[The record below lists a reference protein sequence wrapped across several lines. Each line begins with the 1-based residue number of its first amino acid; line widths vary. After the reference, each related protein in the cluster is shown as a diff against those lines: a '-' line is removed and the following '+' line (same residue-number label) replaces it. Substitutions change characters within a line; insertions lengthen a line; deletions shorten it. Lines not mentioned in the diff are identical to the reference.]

1 MARYTTRQSIRSTS
15 FVLGLL
21 LATSTVLL
29 GHCVMYFL
37 VAAAFHNFVLEPLF
51 SATFFSGVFFV
62 VLAGVLYARTVASRR
77 KQGLTLEVSVGQSV
91 GWNFGLV
98 LVLSVLFSFIYSAT
112 EVGGF
117 GMPVVLF
124 SLLHGFP
131 SGLLA
136 IATSVIGIRLHCNKF
151 HLESAPAQPN

>member
-1 MARYTTRQSIRSTS
+1 
-15 FVLGLL
+15 
-21 LATSTVLL
+21 
-29 GHCVMYFL
+29 MYFL

-98 LVLSVLFSFIYSAT
+98 LVLSVLFRFIYSAT

-117 GMPVVLF
+117 GMPGVLCY
-124 SLLHGFP
+124 LLHGFP
-131 SGLLA
+131 SVLLA
-136 IATSVIGIRLHCNKF
+136 RAACVIGSFMYGSTTHPCQD
-151 HLESAPAQPN
+151 A